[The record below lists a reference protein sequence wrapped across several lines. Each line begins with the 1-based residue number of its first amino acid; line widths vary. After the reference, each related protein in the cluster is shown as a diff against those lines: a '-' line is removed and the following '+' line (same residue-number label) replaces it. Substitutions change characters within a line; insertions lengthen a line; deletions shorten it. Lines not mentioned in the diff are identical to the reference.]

1 MKITAERVLDT
12 VVNGP
17 MGEFREKVKEIV
29 HKCRNATN
37 GQKVKIGRFDVCGT
51 MDHLEDDHVG
61 HMMLLSLLY
70 SEVEA
75 LRRDVKKLLKNQKGA
90 TNGK

>member
-12 VVNGP
+12 VVNGA
-17 MGEFREKVKEIV
+17 MADLREKVMEIV
-29 HKCRNATN
+29 HRTANAKEGKRTE
-37 GQKVKIGRFDVCGT
+37 IGRFVVCGKLEN
-51 MDHLEDDHVG
+51 LEDDHPML
-61 HMMLLSLLY
+61 MMLVSLLY